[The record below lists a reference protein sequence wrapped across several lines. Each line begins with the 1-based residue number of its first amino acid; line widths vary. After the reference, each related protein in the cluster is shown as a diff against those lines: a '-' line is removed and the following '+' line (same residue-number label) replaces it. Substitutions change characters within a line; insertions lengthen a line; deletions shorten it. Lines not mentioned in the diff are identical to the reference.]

1 MPLGLGSNLS
11 KTGLT
16 TPGIV
21 TDNLV
26 LKHKYDAGSVVPV
39 SDGAAY
45 FDGTNDYIDLGDSNT
60 FITGNNVTLAAWVK
74 LTDTDRG
81 YVIGNARAS
90 GSSNLS
96 LSTNANEAS
105 QSAGYITVIV
115 RLSSSTVFVKYDG
128 NIDDNK
134 WHHIAFTTSN
144 SAQALYL
151 DGVLVATGSN
161 AFSNSA
167 STEHMLIGNLDSQSL
182 FFGGYIANAA
192 IWSSVLTQPQ
202 IKSIMNKNYAGLTDS
217 EKTNLVSWWNL
228 DSAYDIDDT
237 TESTETT
244 QYVFDNHH
252 GGGDTLGSDVMA
264 GGDMSSDSGWNLDSG
279 WSISN
284 GKLVCETSSF
294 NTAYKTTSGLTE
306 GKLYKVTV
314 DVATTNGNPLLIYL
328 GEGHSGSVTANV
340 RGRTQTTGTNV
351 FYLVAGATNQI
362 YFYAGSVSARWNG
375 TIDNVI
381 IQEVNGNHGVLS

>member
-26 LKHKYDAGSVVPV
+26 LKHNYNAGSVIPC

-45 FDGTNDYIDLGDSNT
+45 LSNGQINVGNSNN
-60 FITGNNVTLAAWVK
+60 FITGNNVTMAAWVK
-74 LTDTDRG
+74 LINTDRG

-96 LSTNANEAS
+96 LSVNANEAS
-105 QSAGYITVIV
+105 ASAGWITVIL

-134 WHHIAFTTSN
+134 WHHIAFTTSD

-151 DGVLVATGSN
+151 DGALVVTGSN
-161 AFSNSA
+161 AFSNQA
-167 STEHMLIGNLDSQSL
+167 STEDMLIGNLDSQTL
-182 FFGGYIANAA
+182 YFDGYIANTA

-228 DSAYDIDDT
+228 DSAYD
-237 TESTETT
+237 SS
-244 QYVFDNHH
+244 VFDNHH
-252 GGGDTLGSDVMA
+252 GNGNTLGSELIISPW
-264 GGDMSSDSGWNLDSG
+264 SSSVNWVINGYEATHTPG
-279 WSISN
+279 ASN
-284 GKLVCETSSF
+284 SLVESSSLTIGKT
-294 NTAYKTTSGLTE
+294 YKFE
-306 GKLYKVTV
+306 YTV
-314 DVATTNGNPLLIYL
+314 
-328 GEGHSGSVTANV
+328 S
-340 RGRTQTTGTNV
+340 GRT
-351 FYLVAGATNQI
+351 
-362 YFYAGSVSARWNG
+362 AGSVRARAGSG
-375 TIDNVI
+375 TSGEYISTNISVTEYLKCSGNDEILFTPSSDFDGTLSNVSVK
-381 IQEVNGNHGVLS
+381 EVNGNTGTLT